1 MFLTTDTN
9 GTRLRDNNKN
19 NNQSLWR
26 QWNATKSAIIK
37 CDNLVV
43 KKAINRIPGKALPYG
58 TDFNTIFQYLRYE
71 LYLVRSSN
79 AQKLVVGTADKETGT
94 QSQTLYPPT
103 KYEQVVKQESEE
115 HKSQQE
121 SIDQEARD
129 NQHDNSEDNN
139 EEVGKTA
146 PKDFYPPRILAIMV
160 IGVLSNEMDPVLGY
174 TEDNIS
180 GENVSAVPS
189 REQLHNDAALE
200 ISISPL
206 TSLASRTTDQGVISR
221 VSNRANYTAEL
232 FQPQM
237 GQFT

>member
-1 MFLTTDTN
+1 M
-9 GTRLRDNNKN
+9 RLLKNNKN
-19 NNQSLWR
+19 NNQALWR
-26 QWNATKSAIIK
+26 QYNSTKSSII
-37 CDNLVV
+37 NFENPAV
-43 KKAINRIPGKALPYG
+43 KKAIKIMPCKALPYG

-160 IGVLSNEMDPVLGY
+160 IGVLSNEMDPVLVFI
-174 TEDNIS
+174 EDDIA
-180 GENVSAVPS
+180 GENVAAVLS
-189 REQLHNDAALE
+189 RDQLHSDAALE
-200 ISISPL
+200 TLPL
-206 TSLASRTTDQGVISR
+206 ASLASRTIS
-221 VSNRANYTAEL
+221 S
-232 FQPQM
+232 
-237 GQFT
+237 